1 MGCLGGRTVDDDLR
15 SAVAPT
21 ALFVLFVPSRYRPS
35 ADKTSLT
42 FGARYR
48 RPLLLRVAD
57 TLPTFSRGLP
67 TGLPKRSPTRRWR
80 YGRLANPCRHPC
92 RPAPTRSDRRGVAVP
107 GAPAH
112 APVADGVSRPLQ
124 CLPTEP
130 ADRSAFAVLARRVDA
145 AARARAGADGRGRPC
160 GPAPPGRRA
169 DPHAVYRG
177 PRGADRYAA
186 ALAHPGARV
195 DVRPAGL
202 DITVFAPKSVS
213 VICGLGPP
221 EVAAAVVAA
230 HRVAVGEALGYL
242 EIAARH
248 ALRGHHGDGHRA
260 DLAHPASPV
269 LVRERDI
276 WSPTPPAAWSGL
288 GKPSRRR
295 VRA

>member
-1 MGCLGGRTVDDDLR
+1 MGCLGGRTVDDDLL

-35 ADKTSLT
+35 ADKRSLT
-42 FGARYR
+42 FGARHR

-107 GAPAH
+107 VAPAH
-112 APVADGVSRPLQ
+112 APGADGVSRPLQ
-124 CLPTEP
+124 CLLTEP
-130 ADRSAFAVLARRVDA
+130 ADRSAFAVFARRVDA
-145 AARARAGADGRGRPC
+145 AARPRAGADGRGRPSS

-177 PRGADRYAA
+177 PGAADRYA

-202 DITVFAPKSVS
+202 DIAVSAPKSVFR
-213 VICGLGPP
+213 GLGPH
-221 EVAAAVVAA
+221 EVAAAMVAA
-230 HRVAVGEALGYL
+230 HRVAVGEALSYL
-242 EIAARH
+242 ASRPGTLCGDTTATGIARTGSAQSWIVAAFEH
-248 ALRGHHGDGHRA
+248 LY
-260 DLAHPASPV
+260 LAH
-269 LVRERDI
+269 R
-276 WSPTPPAAWSGL
+276 GL
-288 GKPSRRR
+288 GKPGRRR

>member
-35 ADKTSLT
+35 ADKRSLT
-42 FGARYR
+42 FGARHR

-80 YGRLANPCRHPC
+80 YGRLANPCQHPC
-92 RPAPTRSDRRGVAVP
+92 RHAPTARVWLCPV
-107 GAPAH
+107 APAH

-124 CLPTEP
+124 YLLTEP
-130 ADRSAFAVLARRVDA
+130 ADRSAFAVFARRVDA
-145 AARARAGADGRGRPC
+145 AARPRAGADGRGRPSS

-177 PRGADRYAA
+177 PGAADRYA

-202 DITVFAPKSVS
+202 DITVSAPKGVS
-213 VICGLGPP
+213 AFCGLGPP

-230 HRVAVGEALGYL
+230 HRVAVGEALSYL
-242 EIAARH
+242 ASRPGTLCGDTTATGIARTGNTQSWIVAAFEH
-248 ALRGHHGDGHRA
+248 LY
-260 DLAHPASPV
+260 LAH
-269 LVRERDI
+269 R
-276 WSPTPPAAWSGL
+276 GL
-288 GKPSRRR
+288 GKPGRRR